1 MQNLVY
7 QKDFKMKTV
16 ISAFNRVQ
24 DSITKQIST
33 SKYKKMF
40 KDLYLE
46 NRKGKKEII
55 QYSWDR
61 VNIIKRKK

>member
-7 QKDFKMKTV
+7 QKGFKIKTV
-16 ISAFNRVQ
+16 ISAFNRAQ